1 MAKKEVVDTEKMLD
15 DVQNKKFGLSITNI
29 VSLVTVLSGL
39 IAGWYT
45 FTGRIDS
52 LEEVVTGFA
61 EASDIEIVTNKIQSF
76 DDDIVYLREKLD
88 TVGNVDLSG
97 IEKDIVNLSRD
108 IKELKGSIRSLSN
121 AIETHEVDF
130 HGDPLA
136 KFKK

>member
-1 MAKKEVVDTEKMLD
+1 MAKEVVDTEKMLD

-29 VSLVTVLSGL
+29 VSIVTVLSGL

-52 LEEVVTGFA
+52 LEEVVEGFA

-76 DDDIVYLREKLD
+76 DDDIIYLREKLD

-97 IEKDIVNLSRD
+97 IEKDIVNLNRD
-108 IKELKGSIRSLSN
+108 IKELKGSIKNLKVM
-121 AIETHEVDF
+121 IEDF

>member
-61 EASDIEIVTNKIQSF
+61 EASDIEIVSTKIQTF
-76 DDDIVYLREKLD
+76 EDDIIYLREKLD

-108 IKELKGSIRSLSN
+108 IKELKGSNKRLKSK
-121 AIETHEVDF
+121 IEDF

>member
-1 MAKKEVVDTEKMLD
+1 MAKEVVDTEKMLD

-29 VSLVTVLSGL
+29 VSIVTVLSGL

-61 EASDIEIVTNKIQSF
+61 EASDIEIVTSKIQTF
-76 DDDIVYLREKLD
+76 EDDIIYLREKLD

-97 IEKDIVNLSRD
+97 IEKDIVNLNRD
-108 IKELKGSIRSLSN
+108 IKELKGSIKNLKVM
-121 AIETHEVDF
+121 IEEF

>member
-1 MAKKEVVDTEKMLD
+1 MAKEVVDTEKMLD

-52 LEEVVTGFA
+52 LEEVVEGFA
-61 EASDIEIVTNKIQSF
+61 EASDIEIVSTKIQTF
-76 DDDIVYLREKLD
+76 EDDIIYLREKLD

-108 IKELKGSIRSLSN
+108 IKELKGSIRSLN
-121 AIETHEVDF
+121 TKIEDF

>member
-1 MAKKEVVDTEKMLD
+1 MAKEVVDTEKMLD

-61 EASDIEIVTNKIQSF
+61 EASDIEIVSTKIQTF
-76 DDDIVYLREKLD
+76 EDDIIYLREKLD
-88 TVGNVDLSG
+88 TVGDVDLSG

-108 IKELKGSIRSLSN
+108 IKELKGSIRSLN
-121 AIETHEVDF
+121 TKIEDF

>member
-52 LEEVVTGFA
+52 LEEVVEGFA

-76 DDDIVYLREKLD
+76 DDDIIYLREKLD
-88 TVGNVDLSG
+88 TVGEVDLSG

-108 IKELKGSIRSLSN
+108 IKEHKGSIRSLN
-121 AIETHEVDF
+121 TKIEDF

>member
-1 MAKKEVVDTEKMLD
+1 MAKQVDAEQLVD
-15 DVQNKKFGLSITNI
+15 NLQNAKFGLSIQNI
-29 VSLVTVLSGL
+29 IGIVTVLSSL

-61 EASDIEIVTNKIQSF
+61 EASDIEIVTSKIQTF
-76 DDDIVYLREKLD
+76 EDDIIYLREKLD

-97 IEKDIVNLSRD
+97 IEKDIVNLNRD
-108 IKELKGSIRSLSN
+108 IKELKGSIKNLKVM
-121 AIETHEVDF
+121 IEDF

>member
-1 MAKKEVVDTEKMLD
+1 MAKEVIDTEKMLD
-15 DVQNKKFGLSITNI
+15 DAQNKKFGLSITNI
-29 VSLVTVLSGL
+29 VSIVTVLSGL

-61 EASDIEIVTNKIQSF
+61 EASDIEIVTSKIQTF
-76 DDDIVYLREKLD
+76 EDDIIYLREKLD

-97 IEKDIVNLSRD
+97 IEKDIVNLNRD
-108 IKELKGSIRSLSN
+108 IKELKGSIKNLKVM
-121 AIETHEVDF
+121 IEEF

>member
-61 EASDIEIVTNKIQSF
+61 EASDIEIVSTKLQTF
-76 DDDIVYLREKLD
+76 EDDIVWLREQLD
-88 TVGNVDLSG
+88 TVGEVDLSPL
-97 IEKDIVNLSRD
+97 EKDIINLLRD
-108 IKELKGSIRSLSN
+108 VKELVSSIRNLN
-121 AIETHEVDF
+121 NKIEEL

-136 KFKK
+136 KFKNK

>member
-1 MAKKEVVDTEKMLD
+1 MAKEVIDTEKMLD

-61 EASDIEIVTNKIQSF
+61 EASDIEIVSTKLQTF
-76 DDDIVYLREKLD
+76 EDDIVWLREQLD
-88 TVGNVDLSG
+88 TVGEVDLSPL
-97 IEKDIVNLSRD
+97 EKDIVNLQRD
-108 IKELKGSIRSLSN
+108 VKELGSSIRNLN
-121 AIETHEVDF
+121 DKIEEL

>member
-52 LEEVVTGFA
+52 LEEVVEGFA

-76 DDDIVYLREKLD
+76 DDDIIYLREKLD
-88 TVGNVDLSG
+88 TVGEVDLSG

-108 IKELKGSIRSLSN
+108 IKELKGSIRSLN
-121 AIETHEVDF
+121 TKIEDF

>member
-1 MAKKEVVDTEKMLD
+1 MAKEVIDTEKMLD
-15 DVQNKKFGLSITNI
+15 DAQNKKFGLSITNI

-52 LEEVVTGFA
+52 LEEVVEGFA

-76 DDDIVYLREKLD
+76 DDDIVYLREELD
-88 TVGNVDLSG
+88 TVGNVDLSPL
-97 IEKDIVNLSRD
+97 EKDIVNLNRD
-108 IKELKGSIRSLSN
+108 IKELKGSIKNLKVM
-121 AIETHEVDF
+121 IEEF

>member
-1 MAKKEVVDTEKMLD
+1 MAKEVIDTEKMLD
-15 DVQNKKFGLSITNI
+15 DVQNKKFGFSITNI

-61 EASDIEIVTNKIQSF
+61 EASDIEIVSTKLQTF
-76 DDDIVYLREKLD
+76 EDDIVWLREQLD
-88 TVGNVDLSG
+88 TVGEVDLSPL
-97 IEKDIVNLSRD
+97 EKDIVNLQRD
-108 IKELKGSIRSLSN
+108 VKELESSIRNLN
-121 AIETHEVDF
+121 NKIEEL

-136 KFKK
+136 NFKK

>member
-1 MAKKEVVDTEKMLD
+1 MAKEVVDTEKMLD

-61 EASDIEIVTNKIQSF
+61 EASDIEIVSTKLQTF
-76 DDDIVYLREKLD
+76 EDDIVWLREQLD
-88 TVGNVDLSG
+88 TVGEVDLSPL
-97 IEKDIVNLSRD
+97 EKDIINLQRD
-108 IKELKGSIRSLSN
+108 VKELGSSIRNLN
-121 AIETHEVDF
+121 NKIEEL

-136 KFKK
+136 KFKNK

>member
-1 MAKKEVVDTEKMLD
+1 MAKEVVDTEKMLD

-61 EASDIEIVTNKIQSF
+61 EASDIEIVSTKIQTF
-76 DDDIVYLREKLD
+76 EDDIIYLREKLD

-108 IKELKGSIRSLSN
+108 IKELKGSIRSLN
-121 AIETHEVDF
+121 TKIEDF

>member
-1 MAKKEVVDTEKMLD
+1 MAKEVVDTEKMLD

-29 VSLVTVLSGL
+29 VSIVTVLSGL

-52 LEEVVTGFA
+52 LEEVVEGFA
-61 EASDIEIVTNKIQSF
+61 EASDIEIVTNKIQTF
-76 DDDIVYLREKLD
+76 EDDIIYLREKLD

-97 IEKDIVNLSRD
+97 IEKDIVNLNRD
-108 IKELKGSIRSLSN
+108 IKELKGSIKNLKVM
-121 AIETHEVDF
+121 IEDF

>member
-1 MAKKEVVDTEKMLD
+1 MLD

-61 EASDIEIVTNKIQSF
+61 EASDIEIVSTKLQTF
-76 DDDIVYLREKLD
+76 EDDIVWLREQLD
-88 TVGNVDLSG
+88 TVGEVDLSPL
-97 IEKDIVNLSRD
+97 EKDIINLQRD
-108 IKELKGSIRSLSN
+108 VK
-121 AIETHEVDF
+121 
-130 HGDPLA
+130 
-136 KFKK
+136 

>member
-1 MAKKEVVDTEKMLD
+1 MAKEVVDTEKMLD

-61 EASDIEIVTNKIQSF
+61 EASDIEIVSTKIQTF
-76 DDDIVYLREKLD
+76 EDDIIYLREKLD

-97 IEKDIVNLSRD
+97 IEKDIVNLNRD
-108 IKELKGSIRSLSN
+108 IKELKGSIKNLKVM
-121 AIETHEVDF
+121 IEEF

>member
-1 MAKKEVVDTEKMLD
+1 MAKEVVDTEKMLD

-29 VSLVTVLSGL
+29 VSIVTVLSSL

-52 LEEVVTGFA
+52 LEEVVQGFA
-61 EASDIEIVTNKIQSF
+61 EASDIELVGQQ
-76 DDDIVYLREKLD
+76 LD
-88 TVGNVDLSG
+88 AF
-97 IEKDIVNLSRD
+97 EKDIDYLKERIDAGADLSD
-108 IKELKGSIRSLSN
+108 IKGDIVELKGEVKNLNRTIRGVSK

>member
-1 MAKKEVVDTEKMLD
+1 MAKKEVVDTEKLLD

-61 EASDIEIVTNKIQSF
+61 EASDIEIVSNKIQSF

-88 TVGNVDLSG
+88 TVGNVDLSPL
-97 IEKDIVNLSRD
+97 ESDIINLNRD
-108 IKELKGSIRSLSN
+108 IKELKGSIKNLKTH
-121 AIETHEVDF
+121 IEEL

>member
-1 MAKKEVVDTEKMLD
+1 MAKEVIDTEKMLD

-61 EASDIEIVTNKIQSF
+61 EASDIEIVSTKLQTF
-76 DDDIVYLREKLD
+76 EDDIVWLREQLD
-88 TVGNVDLSG
+88 TVGEVDLSPL
-97 IEKDIVNLSRD
+97 EKDIVNLQRD
-108 IKELKGSIRSLSN
+108 VKELESSIRNLNSK
-121 AIETHEVDF
+121 IEEL

>member
-15 DVQNKKFGLSITNI
+15 DVQNKNFGLSITNI

-61 EASDIEIVTNKIQSF
+61 EASDIEIVSTKLQTF
-76 DDDIVYLREKLD
+76 EDDIVWLREQLD
-88 TVGNVDLSG
+88 TVGEVDLSPL
-97 IEKDIVNLSRD
+97 EKDIVNLNRD
-108 IKELKGSIRSLSN
+108 IKELKSSIKSLKSTV
-121 AIETHEVDF
+121 EEL

>member
-1 MAKKEVVDTEKMLD
+1 MAKEVVDTEKMLD

-52 LEEVVTGFA
+52 LEEVVQGFA
-61 EASDIEIVTNKIQSF
+61 EASDIELVGQQ
-76 DDDIVYLREKLD
+76 LD
-88 TVGNVDLSG
+88 TFEKDIDYLKERIDSFEGVDLSG
-97 IEKDIVNLSRD
+97 ITSDIVKLEGE
-108 IKELKGSIRSLSN
+108 IKDVRRN
-121 AIETHEVDF
+121 ANAAHKHIDKHEVDF

>member
-1 MAKKEVVDTEKMLD
+1 MAKEVVDTEKMLD

-52 LEEVVTGFA
+52 LEEVVEGFA

-88 TVGNVDLSG
+88 TVGNVDLSPL
-97 IEKDIVNLSRD
+97 EKDIVNLSRD
-108 IKELKGSIRSLSN
+108 IKELKGSIRSLN
-121 AIETHEVDF
+121 TKIEDF

>member
-29 VSLVTVLSGL
+29 VSLVTVLSGV

-61 EASDIEIVTNKIQSF
+61 EASDIEIVSTKLQTF
-76 DDDIVYLREKLD
+76 EDDIVWLREQLD
-88 TVGNVDLSG
+88 TVGEVDLSPL
-97 IEKDIVNLSRD
+97 EKVIC
-108 IKELKGSIRSLSN
+108 
-121 AIETHEVDF
+121 
-130 HGDPLA
+130 
-136 KFKK
+136 KFA

>member
-1 MAKKEVVDTEKMLD
+1 MAKEVVDTEKMLD

-61 EASDIEIVTNKIQSF
+61 EASDIEIVSTKIQTF
-76 DDDIVYLREKLD
+76 EDDIIYLREKLD
-88 TVGNVDLSG
+88 TVGNVDLSPL
-97 IEKDIVNLSRD
+97 EKDIVNLSRD
-108 IKELKGSIRSLSN
+108 IKELKGSIRSLN
-121 AIETHEVDF
+121 TKIEDF

>member
-1 MAKKEVVDTEKMLD
+1 MAKEVIDTEKMLD

-61 EASDIEIVTNKIQSF
+61 EASDIEIVSTKLQTF
-76 DDDIVYLREKLD
+76 EDDIVWLREQLD
-88 TVGNVDLSG
+88 TVGEVDLSPL
-97 IEKDIVNLSRD
+97 EKDIVNLQRD
-108 IKELKGSIRSLSN
+108 VKELESSIRNLN
-121 AIETHEVDF
+121 NKIEEL

-136 KFKK
+136 NFKK

>member
-61 EASDIEIVTNKIQSF
+61 EASDIEIVSTKLQTF
-76 DDDIVYLREKLD
+76 EDDIVWLREQLD
-88 TVGNVDLSG
+88 TVGEVDLSPL
-97 IEKDIVNLSRD
+97 EKDIINLQRD
-108 IKELKGSIRSLSN
+108 VKELGSSIRNLN
-121 AIETHEVDF
+121 NKIEEL
-130 HGDPLA
+130 HGDPLD

>member
-1 MAKKEVVDTEKMLD
+1 MAKEVVDTEKMLD

-29 VSLVTVLSGL
+29 VSIVTVLSGL

-61 EASDIEIVTNKIQSF
+61 EASDIEIVTSKIQTF
-76 DDDIVYLREKLD
+76 EDDIIYLREKLD
-88 TVGNVDLSG
+88 TVGEVDLSPL
-97 IEKDIVNLSRD
+97 EKDIVNLNRD
-108 IKELKGSIRSLSN
+108 IKELKGSIKNLKVM
-121 AIETHEVDF
+121 IEDF

>member
-61 EASDIEIVTNKIQSF
+61 EASDIEIVSNKLQTF
-76 DDDIVYLREKLD
+76 EDDIVWLREQLD
-88 TVGNVDLSG
+88 TVGEVDLSPL
-97 IEKDIVNLSRD
+97 EKDIINLQRD
-108 IKELKGSIRSLSN
+108 VKELGSSIRNLN
-121 AIETHEVDF
+121 NKIEEL

-136 KFKK
+136 KFKNK

>member
-1 MAKKEVVDTEKMLD
+1 MAKEVVDTEKMLD

-29 VSLVTVLSGL
+29 VSIVTVLSGL

-61 EASDIEIVTNKIQSF
+61 VASDIEIVTSKIQTF
-76 DDDIVYLREKLD
+76 EDDIIYLREKLD

-97 IEKDIVNLSRD
+97 IEKDIVNLNRD
-108 IKELKGSIRSLSN
+108 IKELKGSIKNLKVM
-121 AIETHEVDF
+121 IEDF

>member
-1 MAKKEVVDTEKMLD
+1 MAKEVVDTEKMLD

-29 VSLVTVLSGL
+29 VSIVTVLSGL

-76 DDDIVYLREKLD
+76 DDDIIYLREKLD

-97 IEKDIVNLSRD
+97 IEKDIVNLNRD
-108 IKELKGSIRSLSN
+108 IKELKGSIKNLKVM
-121 AIETHEVDF
+121 IEDF

>member
-61 EASDIEIVTNKIQSF
+61 EASDIEIVSTKLQTF
-76 DDDIVYLREKLD
+76 EDDIVWLREQLD
-88 TVGNVDLSG
+88 TVGEVDLSPL
-97 IEKDIVNLSRD
+97 EKDIINLQRD
-108 IKELKGSIRSLSN
+108 VKELGSSIRNLN
-121 AIETHEVDF
+121 NKIEEL

-136 KFKK
+136 NFKNK

>member
-61 EASDIEIVTNKIQSF
+61 EASDIEIVSTKLQTF
-76 DDDIVYLREKLD
+76 EDDIVWLREQLD
-88 TVGNVDLSG
+88 TVGEVDLSPL
-97 IEKDIVNLSRD
+97 EKDIINLQRD
-108 IKELKGSIRSLSN
+108 FKELGSSIRNLN
-121 AIETHEVDF
+121 NKIEEL

-136 KFKK
+136 KFKNK

>member
-61 EASDIEIVTNKIQSF
+61 EASDIEIVSTKLQTF
-76 DDDIVYLREKLD
+76 EDDIVWLREQLD
-88 TVGNVDLSG
+88 TVGEVDLSTL
-97 IEKDIVNLSRD
+97 EKDIINLQRD
-108 IKELKGSIRSLSN
+108 VKELGSSIRNLN
-121 AIETHEVDF
+121 NKIEEL
-130 HGDPLA
+130 HGDPLD

>member
-61 EASDIEIVTNKIQSF
+61 EASDIEIVSTKLQTIE
-76 DDDIVYLREKLD
+76 DDIVWLREQLA
-88 TVGNVDLSG
+88 TVGEVDLSPL
-97 IEKDIVNLSRD
+97 EKDIINLQRD
-108 IKELKGSIRSLSN
+108 VKELGSSIRNLN
-121 AIETHEVDF
+121 NKIEEL

-136 KFKK
+136 KFKNK

>member
-61 EASDIEIVTNKIQSF
+61 EASDIEIVSTKLQTF
-76 DDDIVYLREKLD
+76 EDDIVWLREQLD
-88 TVGNVDLSG
+88 TVGEVDLSPL
-97 IEKDIVNLSRD
+97 EKDIVNLQRD
-108 IKELKGSIRSLSN
+108 VKELGSSIRNLNSK
-121 AIETHEVDF
+121 IEEL